1 MQEILLR
8 FEDAAKDLNSWTLA
22 IPGLVCVLL
31 GLFLWLGGVRYSS
44 MIMGLLGGGA
54 GAFMGLLLSRWLA
67 ISLPICVIGGAAV
80 VAVIAVLLQKIAIV
94 VLAVVIFALISGT
107 FYFNYSL
114 AGEKAQEILAR
125 IKEKT
130 QTMPPPTNKTELH
143 QTAEE
148 KLGLIFSEIRK
159 NASSNRFMLLLWIM
173 VGAAVGLFL
182 VYILK
187 TLIMSLCYSIVG
199 STAVISGALMV
210 VLAKGTLVI
219 TALSNRPKVLPT
231 ILIAMIIFGWVIQ
244 LLLGKPGK
252 TKTPVQKK

>member
-22 IPGLVCVLL
+22 VPGLACVAL

-44 MIMGLLGGGA
+44 VIMGLLGGGA
-54 GAFMGLLLSRWLA
+54 GAFIGLVLSRWLG
-67 ISLPICVIGGAAV
+67 ISLPIGVIGGAV
-80 VAVIAVLLQKIAIV
+80 IVALIAVLLQKIAII
-94 VLAVVIFALISGT
+94 VLAAVIFALISGT

-125 IKEKT
+125 IKEKA
-130 QTMPPPTNKTELH
+130 QTLPPPTNKTELH
-143 QTAEE
+143 QTAKE
-148 KLGLIFSEIRK
+148 KLSRIGSEIRQS
-159 NASSNRFMLLLWIM
+159 ASSNRFMLLLWILA
-173 VGAAVGLFL
+173 GAVVGLLL

-199 STAVISGALMV
+199 STAVVSGVLMV

-219 TALSNRPKVLPT
+219 TALSHRPRVLPT
-231 ILIAMIIFGWVIQ
+231 ILIAMVIFGWVVQ

-252 TKTPVQKK
+252 KKAPVQPE